1 MSKGVELPS
10 NRENLRYEIILQ
22 LCALYYQTI
31 GKEIKTTD
39 ELNMS
44 GRQGGLYKIYNNN
57 PLQSQIEKVNISP
70 YNQALLY
77 YLLFCQVRPATP
89 IKKLLLHLIGKKCEG
104 STDIFNK

>member
-44 GRQGGLYKIYNNN
+44 GRQGGLYKTYNT
-57 PLQSQIEKVNISP
+57 SS
-70 YNQALLY
+70 
-77 YLLFCQVRPATP
+77 P
-89 IKKLLLHLIGKKCEG
+89 IKEIESKHKSLLSSVSILFVILSGVRYVSFKYFSGRQE
-104 STDIFNK
+104 

>member
-44 GRQGGLYKIYNNN
+44 GRQGGLYKIYNT
-57 PLQSQIEKVNISP
+57 PS
-70 YNQALLY
+70 
-77 YLLFCQVRPATP
+77 P
-89 IKKLLLHLIGKKCEG
+89 IKEIESKHKSLLSSVSILFVILSGVRYVSFKHFSGRQE
-104 STDIFNK
+104 